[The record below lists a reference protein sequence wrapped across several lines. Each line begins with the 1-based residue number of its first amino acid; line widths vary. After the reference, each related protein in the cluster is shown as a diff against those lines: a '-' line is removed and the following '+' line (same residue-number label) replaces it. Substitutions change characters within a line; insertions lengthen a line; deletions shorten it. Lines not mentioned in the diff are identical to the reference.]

1 VNDPAQILPI
11 TDTIRPTD
19 QAAVVEA
26 VQSARQSATPIYP
39 IGGGTRLD
47 YGVTPKRPGL
57 GLSLE
62 GLNRV
67 VDYPARDLTITVEA
81 GVTVAELNRRLAS
94 ERQRLPVDV
103 PQADRATLG
112 GAVATGESGPRRY
125 LWGTLRDYVIGI
137 EAVDGRGT
145 TFSGG
150 GRVVKNA
157 AGYNLCRLLTGSLG
171 TLGVMTQ
178 VTLMV
183 KPMPETSALVACDAA
198 DLDTAEKLLA
208 ELVHTETLPA
218 AVELLVG
225 EAWRD
230 DPVLATESGAA
241 AARLV
246 VGFEGTSAE
255 VDWMVEHLPTEWQRV
270 AGVSATEIRG
280 DAALRVWSRLTEFP
294 ALGAAAGDDGQLVVE
309 INVLP
314 GATVEFIRL
323 LGQVDPGC
331 SIQAHAGDG
340 VLRARL
346 TGEPN
351 EMAAMLSRSV
361 RPAVG
366 EAGGAMVVAAS
377 PRGADLSQTDVWGP
391 PGREAAVLQAIKSGF
406 DPDGILNPDR
416 FVYANR

>member
-1 VNDPAQILPI
+1 MNAHAQILPL
-11 TDTIRPTD
+11 TDTIQPTD
-19 QAAVVEA
+19 PATVVKAVKD
-26 VQSARQSATPIYP
+26 ARQSATPIYP
-39 IGGGTRLD
+39 LGGGTRLD
-47 YGVTPKRPGL
+47 GGVLPKRPGL

-62 GLNRV
+62 RLNRV

-112 GAVATGESGPRRY
+112 GAVATGLSGPRRY

-137 EAVDGRGT
+137 EAVDGRGAP
-145 TFSGG
+145 FSGG

-171 TLGVMTQ
+171 TIGVITQ

-183 KPMPETSALVACDAA
+183 KPMPETSAFVACDVT

-208 ELVHTETLPA
+208 DLVHTETLPS
-218 AVELLVG
+218 AVELLAG

-230 DPVLATESGAA
+230 DAALATESPSAS
-241 AARLV
+241 ARLL

-255 VDWMVEHLPTEWQRV
+255 VDWMVDRLPSEWRR
-270 AGVSATEIRG
+270 ASDVSAVEIRG
-280 DAALRVWSRLTEFP
+280 DAATRVWSRLTEFP
-294 ALGAAAGDDGQLVVE
+294 VQGSAADDDRPLVVE
-309 INVLP
+309 VSLPP
-314 GATVEFIRL
+314 GATVDLFRL
-323 LGQVDPGC
+323 LGQADPGC

-340 VLRARL
+340 VVRARL
-346 TGEPN
+346 AGEPN
-351 EMAAMLSRSV
+351 ETATALIERVRRAASR
-361 RPAVG
+361 
-366 EAGGAMVVAAS
+366 AGGAMVVLVN
-377 PRGADLSQTDVWGP
+377 PHGADLNQTDVWGP
-391 PGREAAVLQAIKSGF
+391 PGHEAAVLQAIKSGF

-416 FVYANR
+416 FIYANR

>member
-1 VNDPAQILPI
+1 VNAPAQILPL
-11 TDTIRPTD
+11 TDTIKATEP
-19 QAAVVEA
+19 AAVVEA
-26 VQSARQSATPIYP
+26 VKSARQSATPIYP
-39 IGGGTRLD
+39 VGGGSRLD
-47 YGVTPKRPGL
+47 YGVLPKRPGL
-57 GLSLE
+57 GLLLD

-112 GAVATGESGPRRY
+112 GAVATGLSGPRRY

-137 EAVDGRGT
+137 EAVDGRGMP
-145 TFSGG
+145 FSGG

-171 TLGVMTQ
+171 TIGVITQ

-183 KPMPETSALVACDAA
+183 KPIPETSALVACDVA

-208 ELVHTETLPA
+208 DLVHTETLPA

-230 DPVLATESGAA
+230 DPALATESPSA
-241 AARLV
+241 AARLL
-246 VGFEGTSAE
+246 VGFEGTAAE
-255 VDWMVEHLPTEWQRV
+255 VDWMVDHLPTEWRRA
-270 AGVSATEIRG
+270 AGASAVEIRG
-280 DAALRVWSRLTEFP
+280 DAAIRVWSRLTEFP
-294 ALGAAAGDDGQLVVE
+294 FQGSAAGDDRPLVVE
-309 INVLP
+309 VCLLP
-314 GATVEFIRL
+314 GATVDFFRV
-323 LGQVDPGC
+323 LGQVDPDC

-340 VLRARL
+340 VVRARL
-346 TGEPN
+346 AGEPN
-351 EMAAMLSRSV
+351 ETAGALIERVRRAASK
-361 RPAVG
+361 
-366 EAGGAMVVAAS
+366 AGGAMVVLAN
-377 PRGADLSQTDVWGP
+377 PQGADLSQTDVWGS
-391 PGREAAVLQAIKSGF
+391 PGHEAAVLQAIKSGF

-416 FVYANR
+416 FTYANR